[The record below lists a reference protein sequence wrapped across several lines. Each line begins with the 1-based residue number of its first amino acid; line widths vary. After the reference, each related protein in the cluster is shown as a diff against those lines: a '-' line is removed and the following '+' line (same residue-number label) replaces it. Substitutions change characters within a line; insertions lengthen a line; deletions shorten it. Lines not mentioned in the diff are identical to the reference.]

1 MSDLP
6 ANDAQRYDLFTRD
19 GQTRFT
25 WTLTDEGVALED
37 EALVL
42 MRAGRWTRAQ
52 YHDIVSVTLTS
63 GTLGRGNTMG
73 SCAIE
78 LANGSKIIVANVN
91 KRGIADGFRD
101 GLYRRFVAD
110 LHKHLLASGAA
121 ESIDFHS
128 GFSQGR
134 MTGLLFALIAAT
146 GLFLVLPF
154 VLLIATHDIETLWIL
169 LAGAGLV
176 IPVYRIANN
185 NQPAAYMPANPPD
198 LLP

>member
-6 ANDAQRYDLFTRD
+6 ADGAPRYDLFTRD
-19 GQTRFT
+19 GDTRFT
-25 WTLTDEGVALED
+25 WSLTDEGVALED
-37 EALVL
+37 DALML
-42 MRAGRWTRAQ
+42 MRAGRWTRAS
-52 YHDIVSVTLTS
+52 YHDIVAVKLSS
-63 GTLGRGNTMG
+63 GVLGRSNTMG
-73 SCAIE
+73 NCTIE
-78 LANGSKIIVANVN
+78 LANGSKIIVSNVN

-101 GLYRRFVAD
+101 GIYRRFVAD
-110 LHKHLLASGAA
+110 LHQHLLSSGAA
-121 ESIDFHS
+121 EGIDFHS

-154 VLLIATHDIETLWIL
+154 VLFIATHDIETLWIL

-185 NQPAAYMPANPPD
+185 NQPAAYMPASPPD